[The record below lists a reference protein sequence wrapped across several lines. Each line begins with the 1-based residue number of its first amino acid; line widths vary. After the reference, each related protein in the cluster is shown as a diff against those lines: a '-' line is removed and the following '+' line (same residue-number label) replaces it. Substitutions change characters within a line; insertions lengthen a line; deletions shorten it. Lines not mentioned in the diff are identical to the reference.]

1 MVISHR
7 LSFEGVMNR
16 KTKQRLGHQRLEGE
30 VHSHFKQ
37 TFNIVLNTQFP
48 NMITLGGDVIKNSP
62 NSIVFTDFDPLIR
75 HVAIGDLCVIKD
87 CQLWLGDYA
96 KLNLVEDPANDCA
109 ADYLQVELEDRK
121 HYQSLIPIIEACLK
135 RRNPY
140 QSGLDQHPFIR
151 QFHKESTQLTDA
163 IMNENWER
171 VRKHGRR
178 LIGLGLGLTPTGDD
192 YLTGLLLALQL
203 KHKLRETIIEAIFD
217 ELLDKSVLH
226 ATNLLSQHQL
236 YFALHGEAKPSLL
249 SLIQVCQTPEV
260 ENLSSASIQLLVE
273 EVLSIG
279 STSGYD
285 LLTGVLAAL
294 HIMERMECQ

>member
-1 MVISHR
+1 MAISHR
-7 LSFEGVMNR
+7 LSIEGAMNR
-16 KTKQRLGHQRLEGE
+16 KTKQRLGHQRLEGK
-30 VHSHFKQ
+30 VHSYFKQ
-37 TFNIVLNTQFP
+37 TLNIVLDAQFP
-48 NMITLGGDVIKNSP
+48 NMITLGGEVILNSP
-62 NSIVFTDFDPLIR
+62 NSIVVTDFERLLS
-75 HVAIGDLCVIKD
+75 HVEIGDACVLEGNQMWI
-87 CQLWLGDYA
+87 GDYA
-96 KLNLVEDPANDCA
+96 QLKLVEAQASDHGEEI
-109 ADYLQVELEDRK
+109 LQVEQKGRINVK
-121 HYQSLIPIIEACLK
+121 SLIVLIETCLN

-140 QSGLDQHPFIR
+140 DSPLGQHPFIR
-151 QFHKESTQLTDA
+151 QFQKESSQLTDA
-163 IMNENWER
+163 IMNENWES

-178 LIGLGLGLTPTGDD
+178 LIGLGIGLTPTGDD
-192 YLTGLLLALQL
+192 YLTGLLLALPL

-217 ELLDKSVLH
+217 EVLEKSVLH

-249 SLIQVCQTPEV
+249 SLIQAFRTPEV
-260 ENLSSASIQLLVE
+260 GNHSSASIQLLVE